1 MSILVE
7 TKKPSFGVA
16 LAFGAAVLFGLN
28 ASTTKVVMSA
38 GVTPEQIVLFRSF
51 STALIAGLVM
61 LVTNPNSFK
70 VKKSEWKFLIA
81 FGVIGV
87 ALMQWSY
94 SNAVKNLPVGI
105 ALLIEYTAI
114 VIVPIA
120 CLVLFKEKPAKKLWL
135 GVALVLGGL
144 MVVSKIWDSTLNPV
158 GVLFAFG
165 AAVFLSVY
173 FIMGEKSQ
181 QTRDPVSTLFYT
193 MLVSSVFWM
202 IFSSW
207 WNFDSAILTES
218 IDLSGN
224 LSGVAAPAWVL
235 IIWIGIFG
243 SFAPMFFSFIALG
256 HLNATSV
263 GVISTA
269 ETVFAFLF
277 AYLWIGEK
285 LDLLQ
290 LIGGILVIAGIV
302 VAQVSRGKTKWQQSN

>member
-1 MSILVE
+1 MSILVKS
-7 TKKPSFGVA
+7 KKPLLGVV

-38 GVTPEQIVLFRSF
+38 GVTPEQIVLYRSF

-61 LVTNPNSFK
+61 LVTNPSSFK

-114 VIVPIA
+114 IIVPIA
-120 CLVLFKEKPAKKLWL
+120 CLILFKERPARKLWF

-144 MVVSKIWDSTLNPV
+144 MMVSKIWDSALNPI

-165 AAVFLSVY
+165 AAAFLSVY

-181 QTRDPVSTLFYT
+181 QTRDPISTLFYT
-193 MLVSSVFWM
+193 MLVSTIFWM
-202 IFSSW
+202 IFSTW
-207 WNFDSAILTES
+207 WNFDSALLTEA

-224 LSGVAAPAWVL
+224 LSGIAAPAWVL
-235 IIWIGIFG
+235 IIWIGVFG

-256 HLNATSV
+256 HLNATGV

-277 AYLWIGEK
+277 AYLWIGEEI
-285 LDLLQ
+285 DLLQ
-290 LIGGILVIAGIV
+290 LIGGTLVIAGII
-302 VAQVSRGKTKWQQSN
+302 VAQFSRGRTK

>member
-1 MSILVE
+1 MSILVK
-7 TKKPSFGVA
+7 TKKPLFGVT
-16 LAFGAAVLFGLN
+16 LAFAAAVLFGLN

-51 STALIAGLVM
+51 ATAAIAGLVM

-70 VKKSEWKFLIA
+70 VKKTEWKFLIA

-114 VIVPIA
+114 IIVPIA

-144 MVVSKIWDSTLNPV
+144 MVVSKIWDSTLNPI
-158 GVLFAFG
+158 GIFFAFC

-193 MLVSSVFWM
+193 MLISSVFWM
-202 IFSSW
+202 IFSTW
-207 WNFDSAILTES
+207 WDFDSALFTRP

-224 LSGVAAPAWVL
+224 LSGVTAPAWLL
-235 IIWIGIFG
+235 IIWIGVLG

-256 HLNATSV
+256 HLNATGV

-277 AYLWIGEK
+277 AYLWLGENM
-285 LDLLQ
+285 DFLQ
-290 LIGGILVIAGIV
+290 LIGGTLVIAGIV
-302 VAQVSRGKTKWQQSN
+302 VAQFSRGKTQ

>member
-1 MSILVE
+1 MSILVK
-7 TKKPSFGVA
+7 TKKPLFGVT
-16 LAFGAAVLFGLN
+16 LAFAAAVLFGLN

-51 STALIAGLVM
+51 ATAAIAGLLM

-114 VIVPIA
+114 IIVPIA

-144 MVVSKIWDSTLNPV
+144 MVVSKIWDSTLNPI
-158 GVLFAFG
+158 GIFFAFC

-193 MLVSSVFWM
+193 MLISSVFWM
-202 IFSSW
+202 IFSTW
-207 WNFDSAILTES
+207 WDFDSALFTRP

-224 LSGVAAPAWVL
+224 LSGVTAPAWLL
-235 IIWIGIFG
+235 IIWIGVLG

-256 HLNATSV
+256 HLNATGV

-277 AYLWIGEK
+277 AYLWLGENM
-285 LDLLQ
+285 DFLQ
-290 LIGGILVIAGIV
+290 LIGGTLVIAGIV
-302 VAQVSRGKTKWQQSN
+302 VAQFSRGKTQ

>member
-1 MSILVE
+1 
-7 TKKPSFGVA
+7 
-16 LAFGAAVLFGLN
+16 
-28 ASTTKVVMSA
+28 MSA

-51 STALIAGLVM
+51 ATAAIAGLVM

-114 VIVPIA
+114 IIVPIA

-144 MVVSKIWDSTLNPV
+144 MVVSKIWDSTLNPI
-158 GVLFAFG
+158 GIFFAFC

-193 MLVSSVFWM
+193 MLISSVFWL
-202 IFSSW
+202 IFSTW
-207 WNFDSAILTES
+207 WNFDSALFTKP

-224 LSGVAAPAWVL
+224 LSGVTAPAWIL
-235 IIWIGIFG
+235 IIWIGVLG

-256 HLNATSV
+256 HLNATGV

-277 AYLWIGEK
+277 AYLWLGEK
-285 LDLLQ
+285 IDFLQ
-290 LIGGILVIAGIV
+290 LIGGSLVIAGIV
-302 VAQVSRGKTKWQQSN
+302 VAQFSRGKTQ